1 MVSLNGNFRAALS
14 PTVSWRELAAAVR
27 VTGPDLE
34 KLSPAERIVAAH
46 VCQGLSNREIAVI
59 LGKSERTVKNQVSA
73 VLAKCGVPTRA
84 RLIALLR

>member
-1 MVSLNGNFRAALS
+1 MVSLRAEILPVAPS
-14 PTVSWRELAAAVR
+14 PTATWREIASGMERPTTL
-27 VTGPDLE
+27 P
-34 KLSPAERIVAAH
+34 KLSPAEQVVLAH
-46 VCQGLSNREIAVI
+46 LRQGLSNREIAAI

>member
-1 MVSLNGNFRAALS
+1 MVSLSPNFQASLT
-14 PTVSWRELAAAVR
+14 PTVSWRDLAAG
-27 VTGPDLE
+27 VTVTNPDQPS
-34 KLSPAERIVAAH
+34 LSPAERIVAAH
-46 VCQGLSNREIAVI
+46 VCQGLSNREIAAV